1 MRTRCATVL
10 RAATLLFALTAGASA
25 AEPTGPDVD
34 VRAIVAGVDENQA
47 VASRTST
54 VMLSVAAQGRRAE
67 YKLRMVERGTDV
79 AVEFLAPAR
88 DKGMKVLRIDGVIW
102 RYEPRTERA
111 EPLKGAALRESMMGS
126 ALSWSDLTTPLRF
139 GRYTPRMVRQETL
152 EGRPVWVVELTGADA
167 EPYTKRLVWIDSKTS
182 LPVRQE
188 LYGSSGIL
196 LKTWTMTEPKAV
208 GDHWV
213 PMQMVVSD
221 TVNQGDTTVRRTDV
235 QIGGPVEEALFHPA
249 WLEQAP

>member
-10 RAATLLFALTAGASA
+10 RAATLLFGLTAGTAA
-25 AEPTGPDVD
+25 AEPTGTDVD
-34 VRAIVAGVDENQA
+34 VRAVVADVDENQA
-47 VASRTST
+47 VSSRTST
-54 VMLSVAAQGRRAE
+54 VTLTVAGQGRRAE
-67 YKLRMVERGTDV
+67 YKLRMVERGPDV

-88 DKGMKVLRIDGVIW
+88 DKGTKVVRIDGAVW

-111 EPLKGAALRESMMGS
+111 EPLNGTALREPMMGS
-126 ALSWSDLTTPLRF
+126 ALSWADLTTPLRF
-139 GRYTPRMVRQETL
+139 GRYTPRLVRQEAL

-167 EPYTKRLVWIDSKTS
+167 EPYTKRLVWIDPATS

-196 LKTWTMTEPKAV
+196 MKTWTMTEPKAV

-213 PMQMVVSD
+213 PMQMEVSD
-221 TVNQGDTTVRRTDV
+221 AVTQGRTTLKRTDV
-235 QIGGPVEEALFHPA
+235 QIGGPIEEALFQPA
-249 WLEQAP
+249 WLKQAP